1 MVKIKLFNNKKPRVT
16 GLFIVICVEVL
27 VLRKNIV
34 DLGVIDYIF
43 CMLTLLKIYCKYCFR
58 FDYKD
63 KNRTKKVR
71 SVMMSEPLNIYLD
84 L

>member
-1 MVKIKLFNNKKPRVT
+1 MSKKT
-16 GLFIVICVEVL
+16 
-27 VLRKNIV
+27 VLRSISSTKKNIV

-43 CMLTLLKIYCKYCFR
+43 CMLTLLKIDFKYCFR

-71 SVMMSEPLNIYLD
+71 PEMMSEPLNIYLD